1 VLACA
6 TGLRAHNAGATLQRR
21 WPGDIA
27 LLALTT

>member
-6 TGLRAHNAGATLQRR
+6 TGLRAHNAGQDLQTR

-27 LLALTT
+27 LLAIQD